1 MKEQLSTVELLR
13 KKKKE
18 LLARV
23 ADIDDDISTLTAMA
37 PEGKGPVIAEKFLE
51 ESGEFD
57 WIFGGLI
64 AEGTVTMIVAE
75 PRLGKTTLMVQLS
88 LGLSVGREV
97 LGFSVAK
104 PRRVLYIL
112 AEGSRH
118 AFRNRFRATCGSM
131 GIPPSSLD
139 WWLQPPTMS
148 EFKLS
153 STEVDRVIRASQAEF
168 IVLDTLGYFGGGDE
182 NDASS
187 WKSNVMAPLRA
198 YAQELNT
205 AFVLVHHPKK
215 SSQNDTSSRWE
226 RGRGTSAMFGDV
238 DHYLTLEKVPLEP
251 HEKQLGAEARGR
263 LEQRRVLHVD
273 KNKYGLDDVSFQLE
287 FLKSRGTF
295 ELGAW

>member
-18 LLARV
+18 LLDRV

-37 PEGKGPVIAEKFLE
+37 PEGSGPVIAEKFLE

-88 LGLSVGREV
+88 LALSVGQSV
-97 LGFSVAK
+97 LGYSVAK

-118 AFRNRFRATCGSM
+118 AFRNRFRATCDSM
-131 GIPPSSLD
+131 DIPPSSLD

-153 STEVDRVIRASQAEF
+153 SQQVDRVIRGSQAEF

-187 WKSNVMAPLRA
+187 WKANVMAPLRA

-215 SSQNDTSSRWE
+215 SSANDTSSRWE

-238 DHYLTLEKVPLEP
+238 DHYLTLERVPLDKHDE
-251 HEKQLGAEARGR
+251 QLPPEARAH
-263 LEQRRVLHVD
+263 LEQRRILHVD
-273 KNKYGLDDVSFQLE
+273 KNKYGLDDVCQKLE
-287 FLKSRGTF
+287 FWKPRGTF
-295 ELGAW
+295 ELGRW